1 MAYVNVKD
9 WSVDQ
14 VTEWIKGINS
24 LGCFLTHNLNF
35 AVLMF
40 VSVILGK

>member
-14 VTEWIKGINS
+14 VTEWIKGTFVKIFAQ
-24 LGCFLTHNLNF
+24 LPVHNLTF
-35 AVLMF
+35 LMF
-40 VSVILGK
+40 